1 MKHNGLEMRRVRH
14 FSFHFF
20 ANVCCAAAGHLV
32 PALLP
37 PTQFSQIISKAI
49 LPIFASTLF
58 AKFCPHDHA
67 LERRVILILLS
78 TKLLQSISAELSI
91 EPYKY

>member
-1 MKHNGLEMRRVRH
+1 MKHNGLEMRRARH
-14 FSFHFF
+14 FSFEFF
-20 ANVCCAAAGHLV
+20 AKVWCAAAGHLA

-49 LPIFASTLF
+49 SPIFASTLF

-67 LERRVILILLS
+67 LERRVILILLRLYYIS
-78 TKLLQSISAELSI
+78 TEHLSRST
-91 EPYKY
+91 EP